1 MNFLTAKNILEA
13 YKNARKSR
21 KNKYEVYLF
30 DQNREERLFK
40 MLDELKKKKYVHSEY
55 KKLILNDSKK
65 RYISSPIFQDH
76 ILHHLVY
83 NCIYTTLDNKM
94 VFSSF
99 ACRKGYGLHKGVLYL
114 QKIIQKKQSEIKEY
128 KQYYIS
134 KDNQIY
140 YLKIDFSKYFFS
152 INHTYLKEKIRKY
165 IFDEDLLYVIDL
177 IIDSYITDKLYDNIL
192 KKHEFYIGESNKGL
206 PIGGILSQLF
216 ANFYLNDFD
225 QYLKHKLKVLF
236 VRYMDD
242 VIIIG
247 TKNEIKKQKQNMF
260 DFLLKEKLI
269 LHPNKISFHPILN
282 GVKFTGYV
290 IKNNQIY
297 AGKRI
302 KSSFQKF
309 MDKTENLDFQKLNL
323 RLEDRKSIISKYFSR
338 TGCFNITNFGNNY
351 LKQRGIIDFIRGAN
365 WNNTSNAGVFTLNL
379 NGNAGNTNNNVGF
392 RCAK

>member
-99 ACRKGYGLHKGVLYL
+99 ACRKGYWLHKWVLYL

-192 KKHEFYIGESNKGL
+192 KKHEFYIWESNKGL
-206 PIGGILSQLF
+206 PIWWILSQLF

-297 AGKRI
+297 AWKRI

-338 TGCFNITNFGNNY
+338 TWCFNITNFWNNY

-379 NGNAGNTNNNVGF
+379 NWNAGNTNNNVGF